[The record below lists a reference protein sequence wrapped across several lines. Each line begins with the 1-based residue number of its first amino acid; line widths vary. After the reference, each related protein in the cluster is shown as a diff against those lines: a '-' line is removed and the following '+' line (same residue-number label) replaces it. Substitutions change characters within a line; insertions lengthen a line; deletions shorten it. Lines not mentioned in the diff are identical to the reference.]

1 MAQGIS
7 ILQVILSSICIFGL
21 YLIWFYFT
29 SPLKSIPGPF
39 LAKFTNFWRLIDTYN
54 GRAEL
59 THKFL
64 HEKYGQ
70 AVRIGPNLVSLNDPD
85 LVRTIYSLKGEFLKS
100 DFYTVNDSKVGSIT
114 IKTVF
119 GIQTNDVHSQML
131 RPVQKLYK
139 MGHILTLEPLV
150 DNTINNLF
158 RRLDESF
165 VNGPNAG
172 KTCKIDDW
180 MVFFAW
186 DVIGQVT
193 FSRSMGFLDAAYDH
207 SGYLDVSN
215 QINDYFGV
223 IGQLPALDHWL
234 AKNPVW
240 PIGPLTVDKAAAY
253 CAEQSIARQKGT
265 DSKYIDQKDMLDD
278 FLELKRLNPGMV
290 NDNTVIG
297 YMLVNILAGADTT
310 SIAIRSI
317 IYFTLKNPR
326 VYKKLQQEID
336 NANLSLPVA
345 YKDAAK
351 LPYLEAVVRESSR
364 CFPGV
369 GLLLERV
376 VPASGLTLP
385 DGTFLPPGT
394 NVGMSAW
401 TVHQSKKVFGEDAG
415 YFVPERWLR
424 YEDLETQE
432 EYESRR
438 SAMRSADLSFGAGKR
453 ICLGRNISILE
464 IYKLIPSLFLNYD
477 ISLVNPR
484 KEWKVQNS
492 WFVRQSDIDVRIQKR
507 NSAAV

>member
-1 MAQGIS
+1 MAPGMS
-7 ILQVILSSICIFGL
+7 ILQVILSSICIFGS
-21 YLIWFYFT
+21 YLAWYYFT

-54 GRAEL
+54 GRAEP

-70 AVRIGPNLVSLNDPD
+70 AVRIGPNLVSLNDPN
-85 LVRTIYSLKGEFLKS
+85 LVRTIYSLKGDFLKS
-100 DFYTVNDSKVGSIT
+100 DFYTVNDSKVGNIT

-119 GIQTNDVHSQML
+119 GIQTNEMHSQML

-150 DNTINNLF
+150 DNTINHLF
-158 RRLDESF
+158 RRLDELF
-165 VNGPNAG
+165 VDGSNAG
-172 KTCKIDDW
+172 TTCKIDEW

-215 QINDYFGV
+215 QINDYFCV
-223 IGQLPALDHWL
+223 VGQLPALDHWL

-265 DSKYIDQKDMLDD
+265 GGKSVDQKDMLDD
-278 FLELKRLNPGMV
+278 FLELKRLNPEMID
-290 NDNTVIG
+290 DNIVID
-297 YMLVNILAGADTT
+297 YMLLNILAGADTT

-326 VYKKLQQEID
+326 FQRIQ
-336 NANLSLPVA
+336 SLFA
-345 YKDAAK
+345 
-351 LPYLEAVVRESSR
+351 
-364 CFPGV
+364 GV

-376 VPASGLTLP
+376 IPASGLTLP

-394 NVGMSAW
+394 NVGMGPW

-415 YFVPERWLR
+415 SFIPERWLR

-438 SAMRSADLSFGAGKR
+438 SAMRQADLSFGAGKR
-453 ICLGRNISILE
+453 ICLGRNVSILE
-464 IYKLIPSLFLNYD
+464 IYKLIPSLFLTYD
-477 ISLVNPR
+477 QSSFGPILKLSEHLV
-484 KEWKVQNS
+484 
-492 WFVRQSDIDVRIQKR
+492 
-507 NSAAV
+507 

>member
-1 MAQGIS
+1 MATDMS
-7 ILQVILSSICIFGL
+7 ILQVILSSICIFGF
-21 YLIWFYFT
+21 YLAWYYFT

-59 THKFL
+59 THIFL
-64 HEKYGQ
+64 HEKYGH
-70 AVRIGPNLVSLNDPD
+70 AVRIGPNLVSLNNPD
-85 LVRTIYSLKGEFLKS
+85 LVRTIFSLKGDFLKS
-100 DFYTVNDSKVGSIT
+100 DFYTVNDSKVGNIT

-119 GIQTNDVHSQML
+119 SIQTNEMHSQML

-139 MGHILTLEPLV
+139 MGHILTFEPLV
-150 DNTINNLF
+150 DNTINHLF
-158 RRLDESF
+158 KRLDELF
-165 VNGPNAG
+165 VDGSNAG
-172 KTCKIDDW
+172 TTCKINEW
-180 MVFFAW
+180 VVFFAW
-186 DVIGQVT
+186 DVIGKIT
-193 FSRSMGFLDAAYDH
+193 FSRSMGFLDAACDH

-215 QINDYFGV
+215 QISDY
-223 IGQLPALDHWL
+223 LCL

-253 CAEQSIARQKGT
+253 CAEKSITRQKGT
-265 DSKYIDQKDMLDD
+265 DGKFVDQKDMLDD
-278 FLELKRLNPGMV
+278 FLELKRSNPAMID
-290 NDNTVIG
+290 DNTVIG
-297 YMLVNILAGADTT
+297 YMLLNILAGADTT
-310 SIAIRSI
+310 SIAIRAI

-351 LPYLEAVVRESSR
+351 LPYLEAIVRESSR
-364 CFPGV
+364 YFAGI

-376 VPASGLTLP
+376 VPASGFTLP

-394 NVGMSAW
+394 NVGMSPW

-415 YFVPERWLR
+415 SFVPERWLR

-438 SAMRSADLSFGAGKR
+438 SAMRQADLSFGAGKR
-453 ICLGRNISILE
+453 ICLGRNVSILE
-464 IYKLIPSLFLNYD
+464 IYKLIPSLFLTYD
-477 ISLVNPR
+477 ISLVDPR
-484 KEWKVQNS
+484 KEWNVQNS
-492 WFVRQSDIDVRIQKR
+492 WFVRQTDIDVRIQKR
-507 NSAAV
+507 KFAAV